1 MVTVN
6 TTPDARIA
14 IAVMGATG
22 TGKTT
27 FINLLSDSGP
37 PLPVGNNL
45 DSCTKEISTAQCT
58 VNDRPVTLI
67 DTPGFDDTT
76 RSETE
81 IIRMIAHFL
90 TSTYQRGIKL
100 SGVIYMHRIS
110 DNRMGGLSQR
120 NFKMFKEMCGV
131 EAAKNVVIVTSMWD
145 EVNTARGEAREK
157 ELKSLFFK
165 PILDQGA
172 QLLRN
177 DNTPQSALRIIAHFI
192 ENQPVPLKIQQE
204 IVDEH
209 KHLDKTGAGVE
220 LLKKLD
226 KQQELYRNEIDALKE
241 EMNDIIREKTD
252 EIFLDQ
258 QKVIQLLQEKI
269 ARVQKDA
276 ENMAAD
282 FQREREW
289 LERQEVH
296 AGSNGGGSR
305 SIFAARAA
313 KVANVAFQ
321 VGAGVASLVYVYGK
335 FLPSPPPPPPP
346 GIPAQVLTAVVSLFQ
361 HIH

>member
-1 MVTVN
+1 MVAINTVPN
-6 TTPDARIA
+6 ENIA
-14 IAVMGATG
+14 ITIAVMGATG

-27 FINLLSDSGP
+27 FINLLSGSESS
-37 PLPVGNNL
+37 LPVGNNL
-45 DSCTKEISTAQCT
+45 ESCTKEIGTVQCT
-58 VNDRPVTLI
+58 INNRPVTLI

-90 TSTYQRGIKL
+90 TSTYQKGIKL
-100 SGVIYMHRIS
+100 SGIIYMHRIS

-120 NFKMFKEMCGV
+120 NFKMFKEICGI

-145 EVNTARGEAREK
+145 EVHADRGEAREI

-177 DNTPQSALRIIAHFI
+177 DNTQQSALRIIAHFI
-192 ENQPVPLKIQQE
+192 ENQPIPLRIQQE

-209 KHLDKTGAGVE
+209 KQLDKTGAGVE
-220 LLKKLD
+220 LLKELD
-226 KQQELYRNEIDALKE
+226 KQQELYRNEINALKE
-241 EMNDIIREKTD
+241 EMNDTIKKKAD
-252 EIFLDQ
+252 EICLEQ
-258 QKVIQLLQEKI
+258 QRVIQLLCQKI

-282 FQREREW
+282 FQKEREW
-289 LERQEVH
+289 LESQELH
-296 AGSNGGGSR
+296 ASSNEGGTPN
-305 SIFAARAA
+305 FAAWAARAA
-313 KVANVAFQ
+313 NMALKVGGAVAGF
-321 VGAGVASLVYVYGK
+321 AYMYGR
-335 FLPSPPPPPPP
+335 FISPDPLPPAPPP
-346 GIPAQVLTAVVSLFQ
+346 GVVAQVLDLFKNF
-361 HIH
+361 H